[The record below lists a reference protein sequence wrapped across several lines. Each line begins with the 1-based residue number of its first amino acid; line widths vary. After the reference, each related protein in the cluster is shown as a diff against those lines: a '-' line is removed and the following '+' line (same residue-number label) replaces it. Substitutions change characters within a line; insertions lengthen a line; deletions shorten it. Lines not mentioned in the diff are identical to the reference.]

1 MKTFLKVIAW
11 IGAGFMFLSILIILD
26 LWLGKEQQTPSPYP
40 MDGVDFSG
48 IIIIPMVIIAFLF
61 MLLGGLIGR
70 PKYFWPVSIALG
82 FAYLGTFSPSV
93 QETISRIQ
101 HTKPVDIDT
110 FDIQMI
116 VFCILP
122 GLMAIVEG
130 VLLRTMGRKAQRRI

>member
-1 MKTFLKVIAW
+1 MLVPP
-11 IGAGFMFLSILIILD
+11 LD
-26 LWLGKEQQTPSPYP
+26 
-40 MDGVDFSG
+40 
-48 IIIIPMVIIAFLF
+48 IIALTL
-61 MLLGGLIGR
+61 MLIGGLIGR
-70 PKYFWPVSIALG
+70 PKYFWPVSIVLG

-101 HTKPVDIDT
+101 HTKPVDIDI

-130 VLLRTMGRKAQRRI
+130 VLLRTMGRKTQRRI